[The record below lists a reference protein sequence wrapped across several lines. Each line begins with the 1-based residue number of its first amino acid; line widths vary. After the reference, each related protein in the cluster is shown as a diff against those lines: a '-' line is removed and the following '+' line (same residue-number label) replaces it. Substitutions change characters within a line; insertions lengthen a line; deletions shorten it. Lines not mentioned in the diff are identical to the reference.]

1 MFSTSLLV
9 KHWNQDSSM
18 FICISKY
25 YVIKIIFFQGISLR
39 FISRLT
45 IFVTTFTSYIKSR
58 YSLKERK
65 LIFTFKCTNA
75 TNLIYCI
82 LWFCELNIWHN
93 KTCKIRINN
102 CSLITRRINSIASTI
117 VDSGIL
123 HKFHITLSLDRNT
136 QIYLDTHIIDVLHLN
151 HGRTICKW
159 S

>member
-1 MFSTSLLV
+1 MFSASLLV

-93 KTCKIRINN
+93 KACKIRINN